1 MNDVWRMTIVESQTS
16 LPLTWKIPKSI
27 RVRVGDTAGR
37 QRVIFEED
45 NLLLVFHKA
54 PEADDTHR
62 VGRYLWRTPQGVWS
76 ASDGGDGPAV
86 LMKHV
91 GEYAA
96 LIAKFDQQEED
107 ANSAE
112 QYFLVIEGLLPLIRS
127 TAHMHQVLQEARKLI
142 PEDRGL
148 INARDQAYELERTVD
163 LLYTSAKNGL
173 DFEIAK
179 RAEEEAAAARTMA
192 RSAHRLNVLAGF
204 FFPLATISSVMGMDM
219 ANVLPAEWP
228 RMGVIVLV
236 GLLVGLILA
245 MFITRQS
252 GEAKKAAVKGPA
264 AKPKRR

>member
-1 MNDVWRMTIVESQTS
+1 MESTGT

-37 QRVIFEED
+37 QRVIYEEE

-54 PEADDTHR
+54 PETDDIHR
-62 VGRYLWRTPQGVWS
+62 VGRFLWRTADGVWS

-96 LIAKFDQQEED
+96 LIAKFDQQEES

-112 QYFLVIEGLLPLIRS
+112 EYFLVIEGLLPLIRS

-142 PEDRGL
+142 PDDRGL
-148 INARDQAYELERTVD
+148 INARDKAYELERAVD

-204 FFPLATISSVMGMDM
+204 FFPLATISSVMGVDM
-219 ANVLPAEWP
+219 ANLSPAEWS
-228 RMGVIVLV
+228 RMGVIVLA
-236 GLLVGLILA
+236 GLMIGLILA
-245 MFITRQS
+245 VFITRQS
-252 GEAKKAAVKGPA
+252 GEGKKAAKGSA
-264 AKPKRR
+264 AKGSAAKVKRR